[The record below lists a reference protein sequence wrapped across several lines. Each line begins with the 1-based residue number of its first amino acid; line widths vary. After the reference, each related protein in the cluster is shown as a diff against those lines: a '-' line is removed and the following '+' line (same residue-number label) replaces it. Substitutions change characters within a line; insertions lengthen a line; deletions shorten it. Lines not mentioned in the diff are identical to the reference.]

1 MILEVQKF
9 SFSKISAFSK
19 IPTKRTFV
27 HLLFLMLNQSRN
39 TKKKFEGGFFFK
51 KLKKHF
57 FWGPKQQFLKLKFQI
72 CFSAFVFLCK
82 RKLHADFH
90 KKILIFR
97 LILIRTSKII
107 PDLWLSTVFCL
118 IKKINITPPYCQRA
132 SLKVHFRFLQ
142 YYHTK

>member
-1 MILEVQKF
+1 M
-9 SFSKISAFSK
+9 
-19 IPTKRTFV
+19 R
-27 HLLFLMLNQSRN
+27 LLFLKLNQSRN
-39 TKKKFEGGFFFK
+39 TKKTKFLSFS
-51 KLKKHF
+51 LKTKNVL
-57 FWGPKQQFLKLKFQI
+57 FWGSKIVVFKTQI
-72 CFSAFVFLCK
+72 SNLFFCVCFLCK